1 MKEPQSWNHKDHEEH
16 KDVFVIFVVF
26 VVRKTNVCS
35 HR

>member
-1 MKEPQSWNHKDHEEH
+1 MKEPQNWNHKDHEEH